1 MSATATLIFVTLGL
15 GISVAVIAYSVFTLV
30 SEVPTE
36 DRTFYDRPPA
46 LMRLVWSPV
55 QFAAHYLGPRL
66 SLEYR
71 EATMRKL
78 RKAELD
84 FAVSPQQWF
93 AGKLVYTVVLGGML
107 AFFALAVDQGVW
119 TWAIAGAAFGFF
131 YPDLWLRDEIKRK
144 ETSTLKE
151 LPTYLDVLTLAIEGG
166 CSLTMAINIA
176 TEKAADSPLRRAFQR
191 FLREVRSGKPRSDAL
206 KSMEERM
213 DMAALTSLTSA
224 LFQAEKT
231 GASLGAVLRAQATQR
246 TNERF
251 ARAEKLAMEAPVKM
265 LGPLILCIF
274 PCTFI
279 VIGFPI
285 VMKIMSDL

>member
-1 MSATATLIFVTLGL
+1 MSISLILVTLGL
-15 GISVAVIAYSVFTLV
+15 AISVAVIAFAVFRLV

-36 DRTFYDRPPA
+36 DRTYYDRPPF
-46 LMRLVWSPV
+46 LMRLVWAPV

-66 SLEYR
+66 SMEYR
-71 EATMRKL
+71 ETTMRKL

-84 FAVSPQQWF
+84 FSVSPQQWF
-93 AGKLVYTVVLGGML
+93 ASKLVYAVLMGGLMAL
-107 AFFALAVDQGVW
+107 FASGLEQGVVAW
-119 TWAIAGAAFGFF
+119 GVAGAAFGFF

-144 ETSTLKE
+144 EASTLKE
-151 LPTYLDVLTLAIEGG
+151 LPTYLDVLTLAVEGG
-166 CSLTMAINIA
+166 CSLTVAINIA
-176 TEKAADSPLRRAFQR
+176 TDKAADSPLRRAFQR
-191 FLREVRSGKPRSDAL
+191 LLREVRSGKPRVDAL
-206 KSMEERM
+206 KSMEERL
-213 DMAALTSLTSA
+213 DMPALTSLTSA

-231 GASLGAVLRAQATQR
+231 GASLGSVLRAQATQR

-279 VIGFPI
+279 VIAFPI
-285 VMKIMSDL
+285 VVKLMADL

>member
-1 MSATATLIFVTLGL
+1 MNAMLFFVACGLALSLAVTAL
-15 GISVAVIAYSVFTLV
+15 SVFRLV
-30 SEVPTE
+30 SEVPEE
-36 DRTFYDRPPA
+36 DRTYSDRPPF
-46 LMRLVWSPV
+46 LLRLIWSPT

-66 SLEYR
+66 SVEYR
-71 EATMRKL
+71 ESTMRKL

-93 AGKLVYTVVLGGML
+93 AGKLVYVVLLSLFL
-107 AFFALAVDQGVW
+107 ALFAAMVDLSW
-119 TWAIAGAAFGFF
+119 ITWGLSGAAFGFF

-144 ETSTLKE
+144 ETSILKE
-151 LPTYLDVLTLAIEGG
+151 LPTYLDVLTLAVEGG
-166 CSLTMAINIA
+166 CSLTVAINIA
-176 TEKAADSPLRRAFQR
+176 TEKAADSPLRRSFQR
-191 FLREVRSGKPRSDAL
+191 LLREVRSGKSRADSL
-206 KSMEERM
+206 KSMEERV
-213 DMAALTSLTSA
+213 DMPAVTSLTSA

-231 GASLGAVLRAQATQR
+231 GASLGNVLRAQATQR

-251 ARAEKLAMEAPVKM
+251 SRAEKLAMEAPVKM

-285 VMKIMSDL
+285 VIKVMQGI